1 VPSAGRSPAEEVGDR
16 EEWGR
21 MREAVRTLSGVQ
33 RRALQLIY
41 EQGMAYREAAV
52 VMGVPVGTVKSR
64 LHSALLSLGRIWAV
78 QPPKRAYALISRT

>member
-1 VPSAGRSPAEEVGDR
+1 
-16 EEWGR
+16 

-33 RRALQLIY
+33 QRAVQLIY